1 MAGMQIHRSA
11 WVAWAHVERLDLRPA
26 SLAAVLR
33 DGQRVPIGRRRVRE
47 VAQAWQQWPGV

>member
-33 DGQRVPIGRRRVRE
+33 DGQRVPIGRRRLRE